1 MGVEVESKNILDNHS
16 KAFNKSVRR
25 RQILDD
31 VFRFIIVILTSALYS
46 MSVAV
51 FLEPANLLSVGLT
64 AVGQICNRLIEML
77 APNCPEL
84 LKSVG
89 LYQLLFNIPLC
100 IYGFKHVSPRFI
112 IYTIVSII
120 AQSIFL
126 LGWIDGEYILV
137 NVIGIDPTQDTYRLL
152 LSIIAG
158 LFCGVGIGLALRY
171 GTSTGGVDIL
181 TQALNLKK
189 GISIGALSTV
199 INICLAIINGLL
211 LGQLG
216 VSLYTFIFII
226 ITNLVV
232 DKIHTAYNY
241 LRIDV
246 ITKRKDEISKALIE
260 GIQRGCTI
268 LDVIGAYTKEEKN
281 DVFMVISSYELEK
294 AKRIIYKVD
303 PEAFIM
309 VLPVKR
315 IIGAFFKHTII

>member
-1 MGVEVESKNILDNHS
+1 MEPNLESNNILDNHS
-16 KAFNKSVRR
+16 KAFNKSVKR

-31 VFRFIIVILTSALYS
+31 AFRFFIVILTSALYS
-46 MSVAV
+46 ISVV
-51 FLEPANLLSVGLT
+51 IFLEPANLLSVGLT

-77 APNCPEL
+77 APSCPDI

-89 LYQLLFNIPLC
+89 FYQLLFNIPLC

-112 IYTIVSII
+112 IYTILSII

-126 LGWIDGEYILV
+126 LGWIDGKYILI
-137 NVIGIDPTQDTYRLL
+137 NVIGIDPANEIYRLL

-158 LFCGVGIGLALRY
+158 LFSGVGIGLALRY

-181 TQALNLKK
+181 TQALNFKK

-199 INICLAIINGLL
+199 INICLAIVNGLL
-211 LGQLG
+211 LGQLAIA
-216 VSLYTFIFII
+216 LYTFIFII

-246 ITKRKDEISKALIE
+246 ITKHKNEVSKALIE

-268 LDVIGAYTKEEKN
+268 LDVVGAYTKEEKN